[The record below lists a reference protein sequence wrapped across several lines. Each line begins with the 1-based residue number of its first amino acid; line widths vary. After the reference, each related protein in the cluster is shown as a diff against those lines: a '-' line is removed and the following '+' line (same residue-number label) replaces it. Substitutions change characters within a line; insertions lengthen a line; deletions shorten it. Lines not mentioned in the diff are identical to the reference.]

1 MNIYNVS
8 KTRLIIIWV
17 VVLLI
22 WLSTFIIENK
32 FGLQSSRCGLFCY
45 LAFPIILI
53 SYTFGWKKWKGVQL
67 NEHNSP
73 QVVKYSLL
81 TMTLPIVLLVLF
93 DWLVLKMPLGEITGF
108 TGF

>member
-1 MNIYNVS
+1 MNVYNVS
-8 KTRLIIIWV
+8 KKRLIIIWV
-17 VVLLI
+17 IVLLL
-22 WLSTFIIENK
+22 WLSAFVIENK
-32 FGLQSSRCGLFCY
+32 LGVQSSRSGLFSY
-45 LAFPIILI
+45 LGLPLILI

-93 DWLVLKMPLGEITGF
+93 DWLVLKIPLGDITGF